1 MILLDTSAIISILRG
16 DSEAKSIVDR
26 PAGEGFCTT
35 TITRFELFS
44 RVYHRGLVKEG
55 RVLRR
60 LVKGLNLLTFDE
72 ESSEKA
78 AEIMG
83 MLLRAGRPV
92 NVIDVLI
99 AGIAVANGVEEIVTT
114 DRDFKTI
121 EEVYGHLKVVLLTR
135 S

>member
-1 MILLDTSAIISILRG
+1 
-16 DSEAKSIVDR
+16 
-26 PAGEGFCTT
+26 
-35 TITRFELFS
+35 
-44 RVYHRGLVKEG
+44 VYHRGLVKEG
-55 RVLRR
+55 KVLRR
-60 LVKGLNLLTFDE
+60 LIKSMNLLTFDE

-83 MLLRAGRPV
+83 TLLRAGKPV

-99 AGIAVANGVEEIVTT
+99 AGIAVANGVEEIATL

-121 EEVYGHLKVVLLTR
+121 EEVYGHLKVVLLTG